1 VKAKKSATVSSV
13 RGLERKEAANVNIAV
28 EPERERV
35 TIAKEADKSKLS
47 GLARY
52 RLQKYAIAKNIE
64 L

>member
-1 VKAKKSATVSSV
+1 MKAKKSPTVSSV

-28 EPERERV
+28 ELRERV

-47 GLARY
+47 GFACY